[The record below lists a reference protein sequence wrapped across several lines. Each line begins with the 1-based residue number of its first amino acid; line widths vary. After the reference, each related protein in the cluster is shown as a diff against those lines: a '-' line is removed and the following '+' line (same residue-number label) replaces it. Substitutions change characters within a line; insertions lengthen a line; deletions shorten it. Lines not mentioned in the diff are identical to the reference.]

1 MTTVAPS
8 ETIRPA
14 SPAPVAKPS
23 LRTPSRVD
31 VAGVDP
37 ASEAAA
43 SEKTAFDDTV
53 FDDTAFAA
61 ELDAVR
67 QSVIDQLGEND
78 AAYIRSIIRR
88 QRRLEMGARAALMFP
103 WLPPVWIAGAVGLGV
118 AKIIDNMEIGHN
130 VMHGQ
135 WDWMRDD
142 VIHSTKWDWETHCPG
157 EQWKRTHNESHHMW
171 TNVVGKDH
179 DIGYNIIRMDPNQ
192 PWRPYMLGQ
201 PVYFVL
207 LGLLFQEGVALHEAS
222 SLMQSDRS
230 EDRKTAL
237 TRGVEAFKKMARLAA
252 KDYLLFPAL
261 ALPFGLA
268 TAIGVAVGNG
278 IANLIRNV
286 WAFAVIFC
294 GHFPEGVALFTES
307 DIDGETQGQWYRRQV
322 EGSANFTGG
331 RLMDL
336 LSGNLDHQIEHHLFP
351 DLPSNYYSQI
361 APQVREICARH
372 GVTYRTGSFLSQ
384 FGSVVRKTIRL
395 AFPNKVSQQPV
406 QADRGREAA
415 FALGA

>member
-1 MTTVAPS
+1 MSTVAPPQS
-8 ETIRPA
+8 
-14 SPAPVAKPS
+14 
-23 LRTPSRVD
+23 PSRPSTVAFRGAEMATGPSVVD
-31 VAGVDP
+31 GQSTAADP
-37 ASEAAA
+37 SSAVLDR
-43 SEKTAFDDTV
+43 AFDDA
-53 FDDTAFAA
+53 AFAA
-61 ELDAVR
+61 ELDAIK
-67 QSVIDQLGEND
+67 QSVLDQLGEED

-103 WLPPVWIAGAVGLGV
+103 WLPPVWIAGAIGLGV

-157 EQWKRTHNESHHMW
+157 DQWKRTHNESHHMW

-179 DIGYNIIRMDPNQ
+179 DIGYNIIRIDPNQ

-222 SLMQSDRS
+222 SLMRSDDPT
-230 EDRKTAL
+230 DRRTAL
-237 TRGVEAFKKMARLAA
+237 NRAGEALRKMTRLAA
-252 KDYLLFPAL
+252 KDYLFFPVL
-261 ALPFGLA
+261 ALPLGLP

-278 IANLIRNV
+278 IANLMRNV

-294 GHFPEGVALFTES
+294 GHFPDGVALFSEQ
-307 DIDGETQGQWYRRQV
+307 DIENETRGQWYRRQV

-336 LSGNLDHQIEHHLFP
+336 MSGNLDHQIEHHLFP
-351 DLPSNYYSQI
+351 DLPSNYYSQV
-361 APQVREICARH
+361 APKVREICARH
-372 GVTYRTGSFLSQ
+372 GVSYRTGSFLSQ
-384 FGSVVRKTIRL
+384 FGSVVRKTVRL
-395 AFPNKVSQQPV
+395 AFPNRAPRS
-406 QADRGREAA
+406 AHDLTASTSRELTPAT
-415 FALGA
+415 